1 VTRNATSC
9 IPVRSLF
16 KRTSEASE
24 CIFSA
29 CVCLQKE
36 PLKMVEAEYE
46 DTELLQKS
54 THDKVASALEQRL
67 QGVWHQHLERLKQTE
82 DDLCLEEHGLQ
93 YSVPRIVAIGEE
105 SSGKSSTLERL
116 AMLEFFPS
124 DRRLCTRMPIELRL
138 RYRPLNKLPDEFK
151 ESGFVLMS
159 LVRSPDSNLDGVVQ
173 AGPLKPSDVETQVR
187 DWMEQVVREQNSEL
201 VGISKDRLV
210 IELYSTRKLSLD
222 LIDLPGI
229 VAGSIRNEPS
239 DMMDQT
245 RELSSSFLNDPA
257 HPHTFVVAIV
267 SAAET
272 RVRNS
277 QAMELVQRFHKENM
291 TIGTLTMS
299 DLSGDGRF
307 RDDPYVKLKERL
319 KGEADDLPDLKL
331 GYVALMN
338 RDTTLESRPSL
349 EEMNSIEAAWFAE
362 HAPDLQ
368 ETCGINALTQ
378 KLVNMLE
385 AYTSNTWYRLER
397 ERLMFEREKAKECL
411 ARLGAFIPGG
421 VDDLIRQTM
430 KLLPGS
436 DKIWTYYRIEQCCA
450 NICTPKWIAFGFPV
464 ADKVYTGPSPNKLI
478 SCVQFKFEI
487 ASQEKMPRRMSGWSV
502 HSQQT
507 LGAEAEDSS
516 PPPSSGT
523 FVFGNVN
530 NNFTFGGNEGRREFR
545 KLRRQSWASARR
557 EQSNSSPSGDSSS
570 DVDELVSFFTNAA
583 ATVPP
588 GHLIFCGE
596 EISDNNYIGIYGEA
610 VNIAF
615 GGKSGFA
622 RITVS
627 EQIMRNPLSHSF
639 HLDLVNSPTFSEKLK
654 SFCLQAFNVGP
665 RQHEFSAF
673 NEHGFVLSEENLG
686 LPNDANIDVSRCFFW
701 RGSVQRNEQKF
712 VVLTFPATTELNRSF
727 FDVEPY
733 EFTPRINEFI
743 RSMVVKSCEKVI
755 SAHVDTL
762 LSYISLCDR
771 RFTTF
776 HAALGQILHMWSNDV
791 SKAVITRMDAWLSCF
806 FSRDTPS
813 HLPIP
818 THDSVSKL
826 FMQAVIEKNPSQAEH
841 HTFCN
846 PLTIAVSMTLAEH
859 LQYDS
864 LTKYISSD
872 GFKSSLLALEEES
885 LLIKETCAKERHALD
900 VKVQAITE
908 MLNVMNQVF
917 MVDGARD

>member
-1 VTRNATSC
+1 MPKKS
-9 IPVRSLF
+9 
-16 KRTSEASE
+16 
-24 CIFSA
+24 
-29 CVCLQKE
+29 
-36 PLKMVEAEYE
+36 LKMVEAKND
-46 DTELLQKS
+46 DTEPLQKS
-54 THDKVASALEQRL
+54 TQDKVASALEQRL
-67 QGVWHQHLERLKQTE
+67 QGVWHQHLERLKQAE

-151 ESGFVLMS
+151 DSGFVMMS

-245 RELSSSFLNDPA
+245 RELSSSFLDDPA

-267 SAAET
+267 SAAES

-319 KGEADDLPDLKL
+319 KGEADDLPDLEL

-338 RDTTLESRPSL
+338 RDTALENRPSL
-349 EEMNSIEAAWFAE
+349 EEMDAIEAAWFAE

-368 ETCGINALTQ
+368 ATCGINALTQ

-385 AYTSNTWYRLER
+385 TYTSNTWYRLER
-397 ERLMFEREKAKECL
+397 ERLLSEREKAKVCI
-411 ARLGAFIPGG
+411 ARLGAFIPSG

-436 DKIWTYYRIEQCCA
+436 DKMWTYYRIEQCCA
-450 NICTPKWIAFGFPV
+450 NICTPKWAAFGFPI
-464 ADKVYTGPSPNKLI
+464 ADKVCTRSSPSPNNDK
-478 SCVQFKFEI
+478 SRVQFKFEI
-487 ASQEKMPRRMSGWSV
+487 ASQEKAPRRMSGWSV
-502 HSQQT
+502 HSQQI
-507 LGAEAEDSS
+507 LGAEAEDSTS
-516 PPPSSGT
+516 PPSSGT

-545 KLRRQSWASARR
+545 KLRRQSWASAQRKKL
-557 EQSNSSPSGDSSS
+557 SNLSPLGDSSS
-570 DVDELVSFFTNAA
+570 DVGDVDELVSFFTNAA
-583 ATVPP
+583 AIVPP

-610 VNIAF
+610 VEIAF
-615 GGKSGFA
+615 LGQSGTA

-627 EQIMRNPLSHSF
+627 ESQSMPNPHSRSF

-654 SFCLQAFNVGP
+654 SFCLQAVNVGP
-665 RQHEFSAF
+665 SQHEFSAF
-673 NEHGFVLSEENLG
+673 NAHGFVISEQNLG
-686 LPNDANIDVSRCFFW
+686 LPLNNANIDVTRCFLW
-701 RGSVQRNEQKF
+701 RGSVKRNEQKF
-712 VVLTFPATTELNRSF
+712 VVMTFSATTELNRSF
-727 FDVEPY
+727 FDDEPY
-733 EFTPRINEFI
+733 GFTSRINEFI

-755 SAHVDTL
+755 SAHVDAL
-762 LSYISLCDR
+762 LSHISLCDR

-776 HAALGQILHMWSNDV
+776 HAALERILHVWSNDV
-791 SKAVITRMDAWLSCF
+791 SNAVITRMDAWLSCF

-813 HLPIP
+813 CLPIP
-818 THDSVSKL
+818 THDSVSTL
-826 FMQAVIEKNPSQAEH
+826 FMQAVMERNPSQAKH

-859 LQYDS
+859 LQYNS

-872 GFKSSLLALEEES
+872 SFKSSLLSLEEES
-885 LLIKETCAKERHALD
+885 LLVKETCAEERHDLD

-908 MLNVMNQVF
+908 MLNIMTQVF
-917 MVDGARD
+917 TSDGARVKK